1 MWKVIVADD
10 EPFIREALKEMIPW
24 DELGCHLAEALKN
37 GKEVV
42 NAEIGR
48 ASCRERV

>member
-24 DELGCHLAEALKN
+24 DELGYHLAEAAPSQDENNKN
-37 GKEVV
+37 E
-42 NAEIGR
+42 A
-48 ASCRERV
+48 

>member
-24 DELGCHLAEALKN
+24 DELGCHLAEALKM
-37 GKEVV
+37 GKK
-42 NAEIGR
+42 
-48 ASCRERV
+48 

>member
-24 DELGCHLAEALKN
+24 DELGMS
-37 GKEVV
+37 
-42 NAEIGR
+42 
-48 ASCRERV
+48 SCRSIKKMGKK

>member
-24 DELGCHLAEALKN
+24 DELGCHLAEAYLKSSYAVSSTTTIS
-37 GKEVV
+37 G
-42 NAEIGR
+42 
-48 ASCRERV
+48 